1 MEVKRKR
8 KGSSNGNNIYNTEML
23 QSRVM
28 CFSSVGQISLED
40 LFFYEFSPFPKSIFT
55 VTPEVRFPKSKAAL
69 KNKLNLL
76 KRTSIMEVIIVDG
89 CA

>member
-1 MEVKRKR
+1 
-8 KGSSNGNNIYNTEML
+8 
-23 QSRVM
+23 M

-40 LFFYEFSPFPKSIFT
+40 LFFYEFSPFPKAIFT